1 MCCNN
6 EIKEKMKSRGVRQ
19 WEIAAFLGISET
31 TMCRK
36 MRFTLDPNFRSQVLN
51 AIETL
56 GSNPGAAKVQNVVR
70 DVIID
75 K

>member
-36 MRFTLDPNFRSQVLN
+36 MRFTLDPDFRSQVLN
-51 AIETL
+51 AIEIL
-56 GSNPGAAKVQNVVR
+56 GSTPGAAKIQAACR